1 MKSILS
7 KQDILNLV
15 KSEPPLISN
24 YVKLEDQVQSNG
36 FDLTLMEVGLIRSP
50 GTIGITNADRVISGL
65 EPYLIDSRGF
75 FSLAE
80 GSYVITFNEI
90 VSLPKDVMALGQPR
104 SSLLR
109 CGVTINMAVWDA
121 GYSGRGQ
128 ALLTVFNPHG
138 FKLQKNARVAQLVF
152 FQLADETEGYSGA
165 YQGENLNK

>member
-1 MKSILS
+1 LKTILS

-15 KSEPPLISN
+15 NGNPPLVDSYI
-24 YVKLEDQVQSNG
+24 KLEDQVQPNG
-36 FDLTLMEVGLIRSP
+36 FDLTLREISIIRSP
-50 GTIGITNADRVISGL
+50 GTIAISNSDRVLSGL
-65 EPYLIDSRGF
+65 DPLMTDSYGF
-75 FSLAE
+75 FSLAQ

-109 CGVTINMAVWDA
+109 CAVTVNMAVWDA

-152 FQLADETEGYSGA
+152 FQLAGQTEGYSGT
-165 YQGENLNK
+165 YQGENVKK